1 MDHFSRLSV
10 IFIIF
15 FSIVSLDH
23 LQAQQKKSY
32 EIIPAP
38 DLWYNDVDG
47 IRLGIRLKGQ
57 VPGTFEDGP
66 HRIDAGVW
74 LGTWLPS
81 DPVSYYFNY
90 TQPIESI
97 SDFGS
102 EGNVQVT
109 SLFRAGFHR
118 HGAGFTKRWQ
128 QGFNEQNYIETG
140 VFYHFEK
147 RFNREYSQFPQ
158 LWSNEL
164 NGIISPFLTYEDENF
179 LGRVSLDLKGFL
191 QTLDNSFTSGIV
203 SASQVIPIAENLGFR
218 VRLFAG
224 ASSDNSDPEYLFS
237 RSSSQQIEW
246 MDSGLTRAKG
256 TIPRSFLSGGNFNVA
271 GGANLRGY
279 SGADFKAFDSGEAP
293 LVNSIGAVNLEF
305 DYPNPIGLVFNDVPF
320 LGEFLSF
327 RSYLFYDAG
336 TPLGITK
343 NEVDETYADA
353 GGGFAVSFNIPDSL
367 GKPRGF
373 VFRFEVPFWLSD
385 PAEGNNSVRFRS
397 LFGLGAIIAF

>member
-47 IRLGIRLKGQ
+47 IRVGIRLKGQ

-128 QGFNEQNYIETG
+128 QGFQ
-140 VFYHFEK
+140 
-147 RFNREYSQFPQ
+147 
-158 LWSNEL
+158 
-164 NGIISPFLTYEDENF
+164 
-179 LGRVSLDLKGFL
+179 
-191 QTLDNSFTSGIV
+191 
-203 SASQVIPIAENLGFR
+203 
-218 VRLFAG
+218 
-224 ASSDNSDPEYLFS
+224 
-237 RSSSQQIEW
+237 
-246 MDSGLTRAKG
+246 
-256 TIPRSFLSGGNFNVA
+256 
-271 GGANLRGY
+271 
-279 SGADFKAFDSGEAP
+279 
-293 LVNSIGAVNLEF
+293 
-305 DYPNPIGLVFNDVPF
+305 
-320 LGEFLSF
+320 
-327 RSYLFYDAG
+327 
-336 TPLGITK
+336 
-343 NEVDETYADA
+343 
-353 GGGFAVSFNIPDSL
+353 
-367 GKPRGF
+367 
-373 VFRFEVPFWLSD
+373 
-385 PAEGNNSVRFRS
+385 
-397 LFGLGAIIAF
+397 